1 MDGDGRW
8 SQFTELGIGNCRA
21 SRFIPQLVTHLFVA
35 FVCFF
40 LLLLLLLM
48 LLLLL
53 LLVLSLLLL
62 SLLLLLL
69 SVAVLATHLTFAFL
83 WAHKNRHRVG
93 VFAIFLDTLGP
104 KAP

>member
-1 MDGDGRW
+1 MLDGDGRW

-48 LLLLL
+48 LLL